1 MISAIVL
8 AAGESK
14 RMGKVK
20 QLLPFAQSTVLEQVI
35 NNLLESK
42 LDEIIVVLGYQ
53 AQKIARK
60 IGSNHVKIVIN
71 PNFKQGM
78 SSSIKCGLSQIDKR
92 AEAIMIMLGDQPLI
106 GKEIVDTLIEM
117 FLKSNQGIIVPVY
130 EGRRGHPIIFDV
142 KYKSELLSLKGDI
155 GGRKVIETHLQ
166 DILEVEVN
174 SPGVI
179 IDIDNKADYLSR
191 TCRFS

>member
-142 KYKSELLSLKGDI
+142 KYKSELLSLKDDI

>member
-35 NNLLESK
+35 KNLLESK
-42 LDEIIVVLGYQ
+42 LNEIIVVLGYQ

-60 IGSNHVKIVIN
+60 IGSNPVKIVIN

-130 EGRRGHPIIFDV
+130 EGRRGHPIIFDAQ
-142 KYKSELLSLKGDI
+142 YKSELLSLEGDI

-179 IDIDNKADYLSR
+179 IDIDNKADYLSQ